1 MIQQFHFW
9 VFIGKKKNH
18 KFKKKYA
25 PPKFITAL
33 FTLAKT
39 QKQLKCPLMGGW
51 RKKMWRY
58 TQWNTIKP

>member
-9 VFIGKKKNH
+9 VFIRKKQKQIQ
-18 KFKKKYA
+18 KEVRTP

-39 QKQLKCPLMGGW
+39 QKQLKCPLMDDW
-51 RKKMWRY
+51 RKKMWHIY
-58 TQWNTIKP
+58 ITEYY